1 LKKLKITILFDATEQ
16 DDKLEAEA
24 EGQKVTLVS
33 EQVQKILVGLGHE
46 VKFLAAR
53 PNVRELAGHL
63 TRDDSDLI
71 FNLCESLGGISQHEQ
86 HVAALLEVMGK
97 RFTGAT
103 ALGLALAQD
112 KGLSKKLFQFHG
124 LSYPKFSIMDAGQVD
139 WSDDL
144 DFPLFVKPLNEDAS
158 IGIDSKAIVQNVK
171 ELMERISYIHTE
183 FKTPVLIEEYI
194 EGREVYI
201 GVLGNEALPILEWDF
216 SKVQKGVPKIA
227 SSEAKWDEESVYKDA
242 PQIFPIDIPEP
253 VVQKLQEAALS
264 AFRCV
269 KLRDYGRID
278 MRIRHTKQEKSKKKE
293 SQIDGWEYFI
303 IEANPNP
310 YLDQKSEFAMA
321 AAKHELKYPKLVERI
336 VELAMD
342 RPA

>member
-1 LKKLKITILFDATEQ
+1 MKKLKITILFDATEQ
-16 DDKLEAEA
+16 DDKIEAEA
-24 EGQKVTLVS
+24 EGEKVTLVS
-33 EQVQKILVGLGHE
+33 EQVQKILVSLGHE

-63 TRDDSDLI
+63 TKDDSDLI

-97 RFTGAT
+97 RFTGAC
-103 ALGLALAQD
+103 AFGLALAQD
-112 KGLSKKLFQFHG
+112 KALSKKLFHFHR

-144 DFPLFVKPLNEDAS
+144 EFPLIVKPSNEDAS
-158 IGIDSKAIVQNVK
+158 IGIDSNAVVQNVK
-171 ELMERISYIHTE
+171 ELMERISYIQTE
-183 FKTPVLIEEYI
+183 FKSPALIEEYI
-194 EGREVYI
+194 EGREIYI

-216 SKVQKGVPKIA
+216 SKMPKGVPKIA
-227 SSEAKWDEESVYKDA
+227 SSEAKWDEDSVYKDA
-242 PQIFPIDIPEP
+242 PEIFPADIPEE
-253 VVQKLQEAALS
+253 VVQKLQETAITTFKIL
-264 AFRCV
+264 
-269 KLRDYGRID
+269 KLREYGRID
-278 MRIRHTKQEKSKKKE
+278 MRIRQVKQEKAKKE
-293 SQIDGWEYFI
+293 ESKVDGWEYFI

-321 AAKHELKYPKLVERI
+321 AAKHGLKYPQLIERI
-336 VELAMD
+336 VELAME